1 MLLDIY
7 ESTWELTDFV
17 DVNSLSSFVGF
28 SFEES
33 DDSGDV
39 VLVMIS
45 NLTESTAMAFQ
56 DLTLLAFNEAEL
68 HVTVD
73 GLTTIGR
80 ADGGKESP
88 LFSRVQS

>member
-1 MLLDIY
+1 M
-7 ESTWELTDFV
+7 
-17 DVNSLSSFVGF
+17 NSLSSFIGF

-33 DDSGDV
+33 NDSGDV

-45 NLTESTAMAFQ
+45 DLTESTAVTFQ
-56 DLTLLAFNEAEL
+56 DLTLLSFDEAEL
-68 HVTVD
+68 HMTVD